1 MPPLAPLTVCGTQ
14 AVAGH
19 MLCMN
24 QSQGDPAAPFVVE
37 GHGFPPGQ
45 PVVVKLSEVGPPPGN
60 SPLFSTTSTFRPV
73 TTTSGTFNA
82 SISQLY
88 SGSLQPG
95 LVTVQVTAPGGSNVQ
110 TNFMV
115 LPPGAP
121 PAGAPPAP

>member
-1 MPPLAPLTVCGTQ
+1 M
-14 AVAGH
+14 AGH

-24 QSQGDPAAPFVVE
+24 QSQGDPAAAFVVE
-37 GHGFPPGQ
+37 GQGFPPGQ

-60 SPLFSTTSTFRPV
+60 NPLFSATSTFRPV
-73 TTTSGTFNA
+73 TTSSGTFQA
-82 SISQLY
+82 PVSQLY

-110 TNFMV
+110 TKFMV

-121 PAGAPPAP
+121 PAGAPARGQ